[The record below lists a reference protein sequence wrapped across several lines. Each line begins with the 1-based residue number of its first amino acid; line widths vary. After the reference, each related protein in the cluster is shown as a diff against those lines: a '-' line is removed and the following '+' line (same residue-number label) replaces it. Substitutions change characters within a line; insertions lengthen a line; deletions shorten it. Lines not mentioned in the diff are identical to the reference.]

1 MKRLWP
7 LLLTPI
13 LACASPLD
21 EAREALE
28 NGFPQVALV
37 KIEQQIPSIGT
48 PTADAQANLLYA
60 RALIEAGQS
69 EAAVALITS
78 SGIPSGPA
86 RDFWLGQA
94 LAANGDWLNAAQA
107 YASAVRVSD
116 FEFQKEAL
124 IGQARMLK
132 NLGKLQDAAAT
143 LATASTWP
151 PSEIKSLALLDL
163 AEILLVQKNPASARL
178 CLEQIAAS
186 TNAQKSRKSLLLAKA
201 AAQEENDEFV
211 LSLLTSFAPVNADMA
226 VSAITLHATALQHL
240 SRNAEAE
247 TLLEEFIA
255 AHPSM
260 PGLKDVF
267 SSLDEIY
274 SGATSPSSSELKRW
288 SSDPEPSLRQ
298 RLATYYLARFEARQK
313 TPDNALALLERL
325 ASDPASNPLAEETLF
340 ELAALRIR
348 LNRNDEALS
357 LLPPTGSS
365 PHTDFLRGLAL
376 SRKGDQT
383 AAAAAFTSAAA
394 NSDLAES
401 ALFNAALCQLFA
413 GSTPNTALAEL
424 EQKFPSSPRIPAFR
438 MQEAFHLARQGDP
451 LTESTLQALARSSV
465 PGIASRARLALAE
478 WKYQQLDYPGADAEL
493 RRISTQAEPSREAA
507 LKVFLTDDGNPA
519 NTEKAIAAARTF
531 LSAYQNTD
539 PEASV
544 RMKLGEL
551 LYRQGDFATARV
563 ELETLARNFPDT
575 EYDEPALFLAAQSV
589 SRIPSATAPDEAI
602 LLFEE
607 VASGNG
613 ALAAEARLEQ
623 ASLIAAQGKP
633 LEANLV
639 LDKIL
644 SSNPPA
650 DTRATAIIEKGKNFY
665 SLGDNDPANYRAA
678 IEVWKQIATEQST
691 TPAWRNEALTRI
703 GTALEKTGDLNTAV
717 ATYYDVFKPTA
728 QAPAEFFWFYKA
740 GFAAARI
747 LESTQK
753 WPEAIRVYETLAAT
767 EGPRSLEAKNRI
779 KQLRLE
785 HFLWDGE

>member
-13 LACASPLD
+13 LALAAPLD
-21 EAREALE
+21 EAREALD

-37 KIEQQIPSIGT
+37 KMEQQIPSIGS
-48 PTADAQANLLYA
+48 PGADAEANLLYA
-60 RALIEAGQS
+60 RALIDAGQS
-69 EAAVALITS
+69 EAAATLITS

-86 RDFWLGQA
+86 RDFWLAQA
-94 LAANGDWLNAAQA
+94 LAASGDWLNAAQS
-107 YASAVRVSD
+107 YAKAARVSD
-116 FEFQKEAL
+116 FEFQKEAT
-124 IGQARMLK
+124 IGHARMLK
-132 NLGKLQDAAAT
+132 NLGKLADAAAN
-143 LATASTWP
+143 LEPASTWP
-151 PSEIKSLALLDL
+151 PSAIKSSALLDR
-163 AEILLVQKNPASARL
+163 AEILLAQKNTTSARS
-178 CLEQIAAS
+178 CLEEIAAETAS
-186 TNAQKSRKSLLLAKA
+186 LKSRKTILLAKT
-201 AAQEENDEFV
+201 AAQEENDELV
-211 LSLLTSFAPVNADMA
+211 LSLLASFVPVNSDMA
-226 VSAITLHATALQHL
+226 VSATTLQATALQRL

-255 AHPSM
+255 THPSM
-260 PGLKDVF
+260 PGLKDLF
-267 SSLDEIY
+267 ASLDEIY

-288 SSDPEPSLRQ
+288 SSDPEPTLRQ
-298 RLATYYLARFEARQK
+298 KLATYYLARFEARQK

-325 ASDPASNPLAEETLF
+325 ASDPASNPLAQETLF
-340 ELAALRIR
+340 ELASLRIR

-376 SRKGDQT
+376 SRKGDH
-383 AAAAAFTSAAA
+383 AAASAAFTSAAA
-394 NSDLAES
+394 HPDLAES

-413 GSTPNTALAEL
+413 GSTANTPLAEL
-424 EQKFPSSPRIPAFR
+424 EKKFPSSPRIPAFR

-451 LTESTLQALARSSV
+451 RTESTLQALARSPV

-478 WKYQQLDYPGADAEL
+478 WKYQQLDYAGADAEL
-493 RRISTQAEPSREAA
+493 RRISTQSEPSREAA

-519 NTEKAIAAARTF
+519 NTEKAIAAARAF
-531 LSAYQNTD
+531 LGAYQNTD
-539 PEASV
+539 SEASV

-563 ELETLARNFPDT
+563 ELETLARKFPDG
-575 EYDEPALFLAAQSV
+575 EYDEPALFMAAQSV

-613 ALAAEARLEQ
+613 PLAAGARLEQ
-623 ASLIAAQGKP
+623 ASLLAAQGKP

-644 SSNPPA
+644 SSNPAP
-650 DTRATAIIEKGKNFY
+650 DTRATAIIEKGKNLY
-665 SLGDNDPANYRAA
+665 SLGDKDPANYRAA
-678 IEVWKQIATEQST
+678 IEVWKQITAEPST

-767 EGPRSLEAKNRI
+767 DGPRSLEAKNRI

-785 HFLWDGE
+785 HFLWGGE

>member
-1 MKRLWP
+1 MKRLW
-7 LLLTPI
+7 LLLLIPP
-13 LACASPLD
+13 LACATPLD
-21 EAREALE
+21 EAREVLD

-37 KIEQQIPSIGT
+37 KIEQQIPSIGS
-48 PTADAQANLLYA
+48 PGAGAEANLLYA

-69 EAAVALITS
+69 EAAAAMITS
-78 SGIPSGPA
+78 SGMPSGPA
-86 RDFWLGQA
+86 RDFWLAQA
-94 LAANGDWLNAAQA
+94 LAAGGDCLKASQR
-107 YASAVRVSD
+107 YASAARASD
-116 FEFQKEAL
+116 FEFQKEAV

-132 NLGKLQDAAAT
+132 ILGKLEEAASA
-143 LATASTWP
+143 LAPASDWP
-151 PSEIKSLALLDL
+151 TSTIKSSARLDL
-163 AEILLVQKNPASARL
+163 AEIHLDQKNPTAARA
-178 CLEQIAAS
+178 CLESIPDES
-186 TNAQKSRKSLLLAKA
+186 TSQKSRRTILLAKT
-201 AAQEENDEFV
+201 AAQEENDDLV
-211 LSLLTSFAPVNADMA
+211 LSLLASLQPVNADMA
-226 VSAITLHATALQHL
+226 VSALTLQATALQRL

-255 AHPSM
+255 AHPSV
-260 PGLKDVF
+260 PGLKKVF
-267 SSLDEIY
+267 ASLDEIY

-288 SSDPEPSLRQ
+288 SGDPEPNLRQ
-298 RLATYYLARFEARQK
+298 KLATYYLARFEARQK
-313 TPDNALALLERL
+313 TPDNALALLESL
-325 ASDPASNPLAEETLF
+325 ASDPASNPLADETLF

-357 LLPPTGSS
+357 LLPPIGSS

-376 SRKGDQT
+376 SRKGDHT
-383 AAAAAFTSAAA
+383 AASVAFTSAAA
-394 NSDLAES
+394 NSDLTES

-413 GSTPNTALAEL
+413 GITPNTALAEL
-424 EQKFPSSPRIPAFR
+424 EKKSPSSPRIPAFR

-451 LTESTLQALARSSV
+451 RTEATLQALARLPV
-465 PGIASRARLALAE
+465 PGIASRARLALVE
-478 WKYQQLDYPGADAEL
+478 WKYQQLDYAGADAEL

-507 LKVFLTDDGNPA
+507 LKVFLADDGNPA
-519 NTEKAIAAARTF
+519 NAEKAIAAARTF
-531 LSAYQNTD
+531 LAAYQNTD

-551 LYRQGDFATARV
+551 LYRQGEFATARV
-563 ELETLARNFPDT
+563 ELETLARKFPES

-589 SRIPSATAPDEAI
+589 SRIPSATATDEAI

-607 VASGNG
+607 VANGNG
-613 ALAAEARLEQ
+613 PIAAEARLEQ

-644 SSNPPA
+644 SSNPPS
-650 DTRATAIIEKGKNFY
+650 DTRATALIEKGKNLY
-665 SLGDNDPANYRAA
+665 SLGDKDPANYRAA
-678 IEVWKQIATEQST
+678 IEVWKQIAAEHPTN
-691 TPAWRNEALTRI
+691 PAWRNEALTRI
-703 GTALEKTGDLNTAV
+703 GTALEKNGDLNTAV

-728 QAPAEFFWFYKA
+728 QAPTEFFWFYKA

-753 WPEAIRVYETLAAT
+753 WPEAIRVYEILAAT
-767 EGPRSLEAKNRI
+767 DGPRSLEAKNRI

>member
-7 LLLTPI
+7 LLFIPTI
-13 LACASPLD
+13 AHAAPLD
-21 EAREALE
+21 EAQEALD

-37 KIEQQIPSIGT
+37 KIEQQIPSIGS
-48 PTADAQANLLYA
+48 PGADAKANLLYS

-69 EAAVALITS
+69 EAAAALITS

-86 RDFWLGQA
+86 RDFWLAQA
-94 LAANGDWLNAAQA
+94 LAANGDWLKASQG
-107 YASAVRVSD
+107 YASAARVSD
-116 FEFQKEAL
+116 FEFQKEAT
-124 IGQARMLK
+124 IGNARMLK
-132 NLGKLQDAAAT
+132 NLCKLEEAASA
-143 LATASTWP
+143 LAPAADWP
-151 PSEIKSLALLDL
+151 TGTIKSSALLDL
-163 AEILLVQKNPASARL
+163 AEIQLDQKKLTDARA
-178 CLEQIAAS
+178 CLESIPTES
-186 TNAQKSRKSLLLAKA
+186 TSQNSRKTILLAKA
-201 AAQEENDEFV
+201 AAQEENDDLVF
-211 LSLLTSFAPVNADMA
+211 SLLASMAPVNADMA
-226 VSAITLHATALQHL
+226 VSAITLQATALQRL

-255 AHPSM
+255 AHPAV
-260 PGLKDVF
+260 PGLKKVF
-267 SSLDEIY
+267 ATLDEIY

-288 SSDPEPSLRQ
+288 SSDPELSLRQ
-298 RLATYYLARFEARQK
+298 KLATYYLARFEARQK
-313 TPDNALALLERL
+313 SPETALPLLERL
-325 ASDPASNPLAEETLF
+325 ASDPASNPLAQETLF

-357 LLPPTGSS
+357 LLPPAGSS

-376 SRKGDQT
+376 SRKGDH
-383 AAAAAFTSAAA
+383 AAASTAFTSAATS
-394 NSDLAES
+394 SDLTES

-413 GSTPNTALAEL
+413 GITPNTALAEL
-424 EQKFPSSPRIPAFR
+424 AKKFPSSPRIPAFR

-451 LTESTLQALARSSV
+451 RTESTLEALARSPT
-465 PGIASRARLALAE
+465 PGIASRASLALAE

-493 RRISTQAEPSREAA
+493 RRISTQAEAAREAA

-519 NTEKAIAAARTF
+519 NTEKAIATARTF
-531 LSAYQNTD
+531 LGAYQNTES
-539 PEASV
+539 EASV

-563 ELETLARNFPDT
+563 ELETLARKFPDSD
-575 EYDEPALFLAAQSV
+575 YDEPALFLAAQSV

-607 VASGNG
+607 VASAHG
-613 ALAAEARLEQ
+613 ALAAQARLEQ

-644 SSNPPA
+644 SSNPPS
-650 DTRATAIIEKGKNFY
+650 DTRATALIEKGKNLY

-678 IEVWKQIATEQST
+678 IEVWKQIAAEHPSN
-691 TPAWRNEALTRI
+691 PAWRNEALTRI

-728 QAPAEFFWFYKA
+728 QASTEFFWFYKA

-753 WPEAIRVYETLAAT
+753 WPEAIRVYETLGAT
-767 EGPRSLEAKNRI
+767 DGPRALEAKNRI

>member
-7 LLLTPI
+7 LLLI
-13 LACASPLD
+13 SAISHAAPLD
-21 EAREALE
+21 EAREALD
-28 NGFPQVALV
+28 NGFPQIAMV
-37 KIEQQIPSIGT
+37 KIEQQFPSIGSQQ
-48 PTADAQANLLYA
+48 AGAEANLLYA
-60 RALIEAGQS
+60 RALIEASQS
-69 EAAVALITS
+69 EAAATLIETAA
-78 SGIPSGPA
+78 IPTGPA
-86 RDFWLGQA
+86 RDFWLAQA
-94 LAANGDWLNAAQA
+94 LAGNGDWLKASQA
-107 YASAVRVSD
+107 YANAARASD
-116 FEFQKEAL
+116 FEFQKEAV

-132 NLGKLQDAAAT
+132 SLSKPEEAAAT
-143 LATASTWP
+143 LAPAADWP
-151 PSEIKSLALLDL
+151 NSPIKSSALLDL
-163 AEILLVQKNPASARL
+163 AEIQLAQKNATAARTVLEGIPAESPAHQARKN
-178 CLEQIAAS
+178 I
-186 TNAQKSRKSLLLAKA
+186 LLAQA
-201 AAQEENDEFV
+201 AAQEENDELV
-211 LSLLTSFAPVNADMA
+211 LSLLTSLVPVNADMA
-226 VSAITLHATALQHL
+226 VSAVTLQASALQRL
-240 SRNAEAE
+240 SKNAEAE

-260 PGLKDVF
+260 PGLKEVF
-267 SSLDEIY
+267 ASLDEIY

-288 SSDPEPSLRQ
+288 SSDPDSTLRQ
-298 RLATYYLARFEARQK
+298 KLATYYLARFDARQK
-313 TPDNALALLERL
+313 SPETALPLLERL
-325 ASDPASNPLAEETLF
+325 ASDPSTNPLAEETLL

-348 LNRNDEALS
+348 LNRNDEALA

-376 SRKGDQT
+376 SRKGDH
-383 AAAAAFTSAAA
+383 ASASAAFTSAAQ
-394 NSDLAES
+394 NSELTES
-401 ALFNAALCQLFA
+401 ALFNAALCQLFS
-413 GSTPNTALAEL
+413 GITPNNALLQL
-424 EQKFPSSPRIPAFR
+424 EKNFPASPRLPAFR
-438 MQEAFHLARQGDP
+438 MQEAFHLARQGHPDA
-451 LTESTLQALARSSV
+451 LSKLEALASSSV

-493 RRISTQAEPSREAA
+493 RRISTQAEPAREAA

-531 LSAYQNTD
+531 LGAYQNTD

-563 ELETLARNFPDT
+563 ELETLARKFPDSD
-575 EYDEPALFLAAQSV
+575 YDEPALFLAAQSV
-589 SRIPSATAPDEAI
+589 SRIPSSTAPDEAI

-607 VASGNG
+607 VAAGNG
-613 ALAAEARLEQ
+613 ALAAQARLEQ

-644 SSNPPA
+644 SSQPSP
-650 DTRATAIIEKGKNFY
+650 DTHATALIEKGKNLYF
-665 SLGDNDPANYRAA
+665 LGADDPANYRAA
-678 IEVWKQIATEQST
+678 IDVWKQVAAGHSSN
-691 TPAWRNEALTRI
+691 PAWRNEALTRI
-703 GTALEKTGDLNTAV
+703 GTALEKTNDLNTAV

-728 QAPAEFFWFYKA
+728 QAPTEFFWFYKA

-753 WPEAIRVYETLAAT
+753 WPEAIRVYEILAAID
-767 EGPRSLEAKNRI
+767 GPRSLEAKNRI

>member
-7 LLLTPI
+7 LLLIPTI
-13 LACASPLD
+13 AHAAPLD
-21 EAREALE
+21 EAQEALD

-37 KIEQQIPSIGT
+37 KIEQQIPSIGF
-48 PTADAQANLLYA
+48 PGADAEASLLYA

-69 EAAVALITS
+69 EAAADLITS

-86 RDFWLGQA
+86 RDFWLAQA
-94 LAANGDWLNAAQA
+94 LAANGDWLKASQG
-107 YASAVRVSD
+107 YASAARVSD
-116 FEFQKEAL
+116 FEFQKEAA
-124 IGQARMLK
+124 IGNARMLK
-132 NLGKLQDAAAT
+132 NLGKLEEAASA
-143 LATASTWP
+143 LAPAANWP
-151 PSEIKSLALLDL
+151 TGTITSSALLDL
-163 AEILLVQKNPASARL
+163 AEIQLDQKKLTAARA
-178 CLEQIAAS
+178 CLERIPAERTSQ
-186 TNAQKSRKSLLLAKA
+186 NSRKTILLAKA
-201 AAQEENDEFV
+201 AAQEENDDLV
-211 LSLLTSFAPVNADMA
+211 LSLLASMAPVNADMA
-226 VSAITLHATALQHL
+226 VSAITLQATALQRL
-240 SRNAEAE
+240 SRGAEAE

-255 AHPSM
+255 AHPSV
-260 PGLKDVF
+260 PGLKELF
-267 SSLDEIY
+267 ASLDEIY

-288 SSDPEPSLRQ
+288 SNDPEPNLRQ
-298 RLATYYLARFEARQK
+298 KLATYYLARFEARQK

-325 ASDPASNPLAEETLF
+325 ASDPASNPLAQETLF

-357 LLPPTGSS
+357 LLPPAGSS
-365 PHTDFLRGLAL
+365 PHTDFLRGLAQ
-376 SRKGDQT
+376 SRKGDH
-383 AAAAAFTSAAA
+383 AAASTAFTSAATS
-394 NSDLAES
+394 SDLTES

-413 GSTPNTALAEL
+413 GITPNTALAEL
-424 EQKFPSSPRIPAFR
+424 AKKFPSSPRIPAFR

-451 LTESTLQALARSSV
+451 RTESTLQALARSPA
-465 PGIASRARLALAE
+465 PGIASRASLALAE
-478 WKYQQLDYPGADAEL
+478 WKYQQLDYLGADAEL
-493 RRISTQAEPSREAA
+493 RRISTQAEPAREAA

-519 NTEKAIAAARTF
+519 NTEKAIATAHTF
-531 LSAYQNTD
+531 LGAYQNTES
-539 PEASV
+539 EASI

-563 ELETLARNFPDT
+563 ELETLARKFPDSD
-575 EYDEPALFLAAQSV
+575 YDEPALFLAAQSV

-607 VASGNG
+607 VASANG
-613 ALAAEARLEQ
+613 ALAAQARLEQ

-644 SSNPPA
+644 SSNPPS
-650 DTRATAIIEKGKNFY
+650 DTRATALIEKGKNLY

-678 IEVWKQIATEQST
+678 IEVWKQIAAEHPSN
-691 TPAWRNEALTRI
+691 PAWRNEALTRI

-767 EGPRSLEAKNRI
+767 DGPRSLEAKNRI

>member
-1 MKRLWP
+1 MKCIWP
-7 LLLTPI
+7 LLLIHT
-13 LACASPLD
+13 LVHAAPLD
-21 EAREALE
+21 EARVALD

-37 KIEQQIPSIGT
+37 KIEQQIPFIGS
-48 PTADAQANLLYA
+48 PRADAEANLLYA

-69 EAAVALITS
+69 EAASDLITS

-86 RDFWLGQA
+86 RDFWLAQA
-94 LAANGDWLNAAQA
+94 LAANADWLRASQG
-107 YASAVRVSD
+107 YASAACVSD
-116 FEFQKEAL
+116 FEFQKEAT
-124 IGQARMLK
+124 IGNARMLK
-132 NLGKLQDAAAT
+132 NLGKLQEAAAT
-143 LATASTWP
+143 LTPASAWP
-151 PSEIKSLALLDL
+151 PSAIKSSALLDL
-163 AEILLVQKNPASARL
+163 AEILLAQNNPASARS
-178 CLEQIAAS
+178 CLEEIAAG
-186 TNAQKSRKSLLLAKA
+186 TTTQNSRKTILLAKA
-201 AAQEENDEFV
+201 AAQEENDGLV
-211 LSLLTSFAPVNADMA
+211 LSLLASMTPVNADMA
-226 VSAITLHATALQHL
+226 VSAITLQATALERL
-240 SRNAEAE
+240 SRNDEAE

-255 AHPSM
+255 AHSSV
-260 PGLKDVF
+260 PGLKEVF
-267 SSLDEIY
+267 ASLDEIY

-288 SSDPEPSLRQ
+288 SSDPEPNLRQ
-298 RLATYYLARFEARQK
+298 KLATYYLARFEARLK
-313 TPDNALALLERL
+313 SPDNALTLLELL
-325 ASDPASNPLAEETLF
+325 ASDPASNPLAQETLF

-348 LNRNDEALS
+348 FNRNDEALS
-357 LLPPTGSS
+357 LLPPAGSS

-376 SRKGDQT
+376 SRKGDH
-383 AAAAAFTSAAA
+383 AAASAAFTSAAV
-394 NSDLAES
+394 NSDLTES

-413 GSTPNTALAEL
+413 GITPNSALAEL
-424 EQKFPSSPRIPAFR
+424 EKNFPSSPRIPAFR

-451 LTESTLQALARSSV
+451 RTESTLQALARSPV

-478 WKYQQLDYPGADAEL
+478 WKYQQIDYPGADAEL
-493 RRISTQAEPSREAA
+493 RRVSTQTEPAREAA

-531 LSAYQNTD
+531 LGAYQNTD

-551 LYRQGDFATARV
+551 LYRQGDFAAARV
-563 ELETLARNFPDT
+563 ELETLARKFPDS

-589 SRIPSATAPDEAI
+589 SRIPSTTAPDDAI

-613 ALAAEARLEQ
+613 SLAAQARLEQ

-644 SSNPPA
+644 SSNPSS
-650 DTRATAIIEKGKNFY
+650 DTRATALIEKGKNLY
-665 SLGDNDPANYRAA
+665 SLGDTDPANYRAA
-678 IEVWKQIATEQST
+678 IEVWKQIAAEHPTN
-691 TPAWRNEALTRI
+691 PAWRNEALTRI
-703 GTALEKTGDLNTAV
+703 GTALEKTGDLNIAV

-728 QAPAEFFWFYKA
+728 QAPSEFFWFYKA

-767 EGPRSLEAKNRI
+767 DGPRSLEAKNRI

>member
-1 MKRLWP
+1 MKCLWP
-7 LLLTPI
+7 LLLIPT
-13 LACASPLD
+13 LAQAAPLD
-21 EAREALE
+21 EARVALE

-37 KIEQQIPSIGT
+37 KIEQQIPSIGS
-48 PTADAQANLLYA
+48 PRADAEANLLYA

-69 EAAVALITS
+69 EAASDLITS

-86 RDFWLGQA
+86 RDFWLAQA
-94 LAANGDWLNAAQA
+94 LAANADWLRASQG
-107 YASAVRVSD
+107 YASAARVSD
-116 FEFQKEAL
+116 FEFQKEAT
-124 IGQARMLK
+124 IGNARMLK
-132 NLGKLQDAAAT
+132 NLGKLQEALAT
-143 LATASTWP
+143 LAPASAWP
-151 PSEIKSLALLDL
+151 PSAIKSSALLDM
-163 AEILLVQKNPASARL
+163 AEILLAQNNPASARS
-178 CLEQIAAS
+178 CLEEIKAGS
-186 TNAQKSRKSLLLAKA
+186 TTQNSRKTILLAKA
-201 AAQEENDEFV
+201 AAQEENDDLV
-211 LSLLTSFAPVNADMA
+211 LSLLASMTPVNADMA
-226 VSAITLHATALQHL
+226 VSATTLQATALQRL
-240 SRNAEAE
+240 SKNAEAE
-247 TLLEEFIA
+247 ALLEEFIA
-255 AHPSM
+255 AHPSV
-260 PGLKDVF
+260 PGLKKIF
-267 SSLDEIY
+267 ASLDEIY
-274 SGATSPSSSELKRW
+274 SSATSPSSSELKRW
-288 SSDPEPSLRQ
+288 SSDPEPNLRQ
-298 RLATYYLARFEARQK
+298 KLATYYLARFEARQK
-313 TPDNALALLERL
+313 SPDNALTLLERL
-325 ASDPASNPLAEETLF
+325 ASDPASNPLAQETLF

-348 LNRNDEALS
+348 FNRNDEALS
-357 LLPPTGSS
+357 LLPPAGSS
-365 PHTDFLRGLAL
+365 PHTDFLSGLAL
-376 SRKGDQT
+376 SRKGDH
-383 AAAAAFTSAAA
+383 AAASAAFTSAAA
-394 NSDLAES
+394 NSDLTES

-413 GSTPNTALAEL
+413 GTTPNTALAEL
-424 EQKFPSSPRIPAFR
+424 EKKFPSSPRIPAFR

-451 LTESTLQALARSSV
+451 RTESTLQALARSPV

-493 RRISTQAEPSREAA
+493 QRVSTQTEPAREAA

-531 LSAYQNTD
+531 LAAYQNTD

-563 ELETLARNFPDT
+563 ELETLARKFPDS

-589 SRIPSATAPDEAI
+589 SRIPSATAPDDAI

-613 ALAAEARLEQ
+613 TLAAEARLEQ

-639 LDKIL
+639 LEKIL
-644 SSNPPA
+644 SSNPPS
-650 DTRATAIIEKGKNFY
+650 DTRATALIEKGKNLY
-665 SLGDNDPANYRAA
+665 SLGEKDPANYHAA
-678 IEVWKQIATEQST
+678 IEVWKQIAAEQPT
-691 TPAWRNEALTRI
+691 NPAWRNEALTRI

-728 QAPAEFFWFYKA
+728 QAPTEFFWFYKA

-767 EGPRSLEAKNRI
+767 DGPRSLEAKNRI
-779 KQLRLE
+779 KQLRLD

>member
-7 LLLTPI
+7 LLLIPAI
-13 LACASPLD
+13 SHAAPLD
-21 EAREALE
+21 EAREALD
-28 NGFPQVALV
+28 NGFPQIALV
-37 KIEQQIPSIGT
+37 KIEQQFPSIGSQ
-48 PTADAQANLLYA
+48 QAGAEVNLLYA

-69 EAAVALITS
+69 EAAATLIETAA
-78 SGIPSGPA
+78 IPTGPA
-86 RDFWLGQA
+86 RDFWFAQA
-94 LAANGDWLNAAQA
+94 LAGNGDWLKASQA
-107 YASAVRVSD
+107 YANAARASD
-116 FEFQKEAL
+116 FEFQKEAV

-132 NLGKLQDAAAT
+132 SLSKPEEAAAT
-143 LATASTWP
+143 LAPAAHWPASP
-151 PSEIKSLALLDL
+151 IKSSALLDL
-163 AEILLVQKNPASARL
+163 AEIQLAKKNATAARTVLEGIPAESPAHQARKN
-178 CLEQIAAS
+178 I
-186 TNAQKSRKSLLLAKA
+186 LLAQA
-201 AAQEENDEFV
+201 AAQEENDELV
-211 LSLLTSFAPVNADMA
+211 LNLLTSLVPVNADMA
-226 VSAITLHATALQHL
+226 VSAVTLQASALQRL
-240 SRNAEAE
+240 SKNADAE

-260 PGLKDVF
+260 PGLKEVF
-267 SSLDEIY
+267 ASLDEIY

-288 SSDPEPSLRQ
+288 SSDPDSTLRQ
-298 RLATYYLARFEARQK
+298 KLATYYLARFDARQK
-313 TPDNALALLERL
+313 SPETALPLLERL
-325 ASDPASNPLAEETLF
+325 ASDPSTNPLAEETLL

-348 LNRNDEALS
+348 LNRNDEALA

-376 SRKGDQT
+376 SRKGDH
-383 AAAAAFTSAAA
+383 ASASAAFTSAAQ
-394 NSDLAES
+394 NPELTES
-401 ALFNAALCQLFA
+401 ALFNAALCQLFS
-413 GSTPNTALAEL
+413 GITPKNALLQL
-424 EQKFPSSPRIPAFR
+424 EKNFPASPRLPAFR
-438 MQEAFHLARQGDP
+438 MQEAFHLARQVHPDA
-451 LTESTLQALARSSV
+451 LSKLEALAGSPV

-478 WKYQQLDYPGADAEL
+478 WKYQQLDYTGADSEL

-531 LSAYQNTD
+531 LGAYQNTD

-563 ELETLARNFPDT
+563 ELETLARKFPDSD
-575 EYDEPALFLAAQSV
+575 YDEPALFLAAQSV
-589 SRIPSATAPDEAI
+589 SRIPSSTAPDEAI

-607 VASGNG
+607 VAVGNS
-613 ALAAEARLEQ
+613 ALAAQARLEQ

-644 SSNPPA
+644 SSQPSP
-650 DTRATAIIEKGKNFY
+650 DTHATALIEKGKNLY
-665 SLGDNDPANYRAA
+665 SLGADDPANYRAA
-678 IEVWKQIATEQST
+678 IDVWKQVAAEHSSN
-691 TPAWRNEALTRI
+691 PAWRNEALTRI
-703 GTALEKTGDLNTAV
+703 GTALEKTSDLNTAI

-728 QAPAEFFWFYKA
+728 QAPTEFFWFYKA

-767 EGPRSLEAKNRI
+767 DGPRSLEAKNRI

>member
-7 LLLTPI
+7 LLLI
-13 LACASPLD
+13 SAISHAAPLD
-21 EAREALE
+21 EAREALD
-28 NGFPQVALV
+28 NGFPQIAMV
-37 KIEQQIPSIGT
+37 KIEQQFPSIGSQQ
-48 PTADAQANLLYA
+48 AGAEANLLYA

-69 EAAVALITS
+69 EAAATLIETAA
-78 SGIPSGPA
+78 IPTGPA
-86 RDFWLGQA
+86 RDFWLAQA
-94 LAANGDWLNAAQA
+94 LAGNGDWLKASQAYTNAARA
-107 YASAVRVSD
+107 SD
-116 FEFQKEAL
+116 FEFQKEAV

-132 NLGKLQDAAAT
+132 SLSKPEEAAAT
-143 LATASTWP
+143 LAPAANWPASP
-151 PSEIKSLALLDL
+151 IKSSALLDL
-163 AEILLVQKNPASARL
+163 AEIQLAQKNATAARTVLEGTPAESPAHQARKN
-178 CLEQIAAS
+178 I
-186 TNAQKSRKSLLLAKA
+186 LLAQA
-201 AAQEENDEFV
+201 AAQEENDELV
-211 LSLLTSFAPVNADMA
+211 LSLLTSLVPVNADMA
-226 VSAITLHATALQHL
+226 VSAVTLQASALQRL
-240 SRNAEAE
+240 SKNAEAE

-260 PGLKDVF
+260 PGLKEVF
-267 SSLDEIY
+267 ASLDEIY

-288 SSDPEPSLRQ
+288 SSDPDSTLRQ
-298 RLATYYLARFEARQK
+298 KLATYYLARFDARQK
-313 TPDNALALLERL
+313 SPETALPLLERL
-325 ASDPASNPLAEETLF
+325 ASDPSTNPLAEETLL

-348 LNRNDEALS
+348 LNRNDEALA

-376 SRKGDQT
+376 SRKGDH
-383 AAAAAFTSAAA
+383 AAASAAFTSAAQ
-394 NSDLAES
+394 NPELTES
-401 ALFNAALCQLFA
+401 ALFNAALCHLFS
-413 GSTPNTALAEL
+413 GITPNIALLQL
-424 EQKFPSSPRIPAFR
+424 EKNFPASPRLPAFR
-438 MQEAFHLARQGDP
+438 MQEAFHLARQGHPDA
-451 LTESTLQALARSSV
+451 LSKLEALAGSPV

-478 WKYQQLDYPGADAEL
+478 WKYQLLDYPGADAEL

-531 LSAYQNTD
+531 LGAYQNTD

-563 ELETLARNFPDT
+563 ELETLARKFSDSD
-575 EYDEPALFLAAQSV
+575 YDEPALFLAAQSV
-589 SRIPSATAPDEAI
+589 SRIPSSTAPDEAI

-607 VASGNG
+607 VAVGNG
-613 ALAAEARLEQ
+613 ALAAQARLEQ

-644 SSNPPA
+644 SSQPSP
-650 DTRATAIIEKGKNFY
+650 DTHATALIEKGKNLY
-665 SLGDNDPANYRAA
+665 SLGADDPANYRAA
-678 IEVWKQIATEQST
+678 IDVWKQVAAEHSSN
-691 TPAWRNEALTRI
+691 PAWRNEALTRI
-703 GTALEKTGDLNTAV
+703 GTALEKTNDLNTAV

-728 QAPAEFFWFYKA
+728 QVPTEFFWFYKA

-767 EGPRSLEAKNRI
+767 DGPRSLEAKNRI

>member
-7 LLLTPI
+7 LLLIPAI
-13 LACASPLD
+13 SHAAPLD
-21 EAREALE
+21 EAREALD
-28 NGFPQVALV
+28 NGFPQIAMV
-37 KIEQQIPSIGT
+37 KIEQQFPSIGSQQ
-48 PTADAQANLLYA
+48 AGAEANLLYA

-69 EAAVALITS
+69 EAAATLIETAA
-78 SGIPSGPA
+78 IPTGPA
-86 RDFWLGQA
+86 QDFWLAQA
-94 LAANGDWLNAAQA
+94 LAGNGDWLKASQA
-107 YASAVRVSD
+107 YANAARASD
-116 FEFQKEAL
+116 FEFQKEAV

-132 NLGKLQDAAAT
+132 SLSKPEEAAAT
-143 LATASTWP
+143 LAPAADWP
-151 PSEIKSLALLDL
+151 NSPIKSSALLDL
-163 AEILLVQKNPASARL
+163 AEIQLAQKNATAARTVLEGIPAERPAHEARKN
-178 CLEQIAAS
+178 I
-186 TNAQKSRKSLLLAKA
+186 LLAQA
-201 AAQEENDEFV
+201 AAQEENDELV
-211 LSLLTSFAPVNADMA
+211 LSLLTSLVPVNADMA
-226 VSAITLHATALQHL
+226 VSAVTLQASALQRL
-240 SRNAEAE
+240 SKNAEAE

-260 PGLKDVF
+260 PGLKEVF
-267 SSLDEIY
+267 ASLDEIY

-288 SSDPEPSLRQ
+288 SSDPDSTLRQ
-298 RLATYYLARFEARQK
+298 KLATYYLARFDARQK
-313 TPDNALALLERL
+313 SPETALPLLERL
-325 ASDPASNPLAEETLF
+325 ASDPSTNPLAEETLL

-348 LNRNDEALS
+348 LNRNDEALA

-376 SRKGDQT
+376 SRKGDH
-383 AAAAAFTSAAA
+383 ASASAAFTSAAQ
-394 NSDLAES
+394 NPELTES
-401 ALFNAALCQLFA
+401 ALFNAALCQLFS
-413 GSTPNTALAEL
+413 GITPNNALPQL
-424 EQKFPSSPRIPAFR
+424 EKNFPASPRLPAFR
-438 MQEAFHLARQGDP
+438 MQEAFHLARQGHPDA
-451 LTESTLQALARSSV
+451 LSKLEALAGSPV
-465 PGIASRARLALAE
+465 PGIESRARLALAE
-478 WKYQQLDYPGADAEL
+478 WKYQQLDYPGADSEL
-493 RRISTQAEPSREAA
+493 RRISTQVEPSREAA

-531 LSAYQNTD
+531 LGAYQNTD

-563 ELETLARNFPDT
+563 ELETLARKFPDSD
-575 EYDEPALFLAAQSV
+575 YDEPALFLAAQSV
-589 SRIPSATAPDEAI
+589 SRIPSSTAPDEAI

-607 VASGNG
+607 VAVGNG
-613 ALAAEARLEQ
+613 ALAAQARLEQ

-644 SSNPPA
+644 STQPSP
-650 DTRATAIIEKGKNFY
+650 DTHATALIEKGKNLY
-665 SLGDNDPANYRAA
+665 SLGADNPANYRAA
-678 IEVWKQIATEQST
+678 IDVWKQVAAEHSSN
-691 TPAWRNEALTRI
+691 PAWRNEALTRI

-717 ATYYDVFKPTA
+717 ATYYDVFTPTA

-767 EGPRSLEAKNRI
+767 DGPRSLEAKNRI

>member
-7 LLLTPI
+7 LLFTPI
-13 LACASPLD
+13 LAHTAPLD
-21 EAREALE
+21 EAREALD
-28 NGFPQVALV
+28 NGFPQVALI
-37 KIEQQIPSIGT
+37 KIEQQIPSIGSPGT
-48 PTADAQANLLYA
+48 DAKANLLYA

-69 EAAVALITS
+69 EAAAALITS

-86 RDFWLGQA
+86 RDFWLAQA
-94 LAANGDWLNAAQA
+94 LAANGDWLNASQA

-116 FEFQKEAL
+116 FEFQKQAV
-124 IGQARMLK
+124 IGHARMLK
-132 NLGKLQDAAAT
+132 NLGKLQEAADTLTPAT
-143 LATASTWP
+143 TWP
-151 PSEIKSLALLDL
+151 PSDTKSSALLDL
-163 AEILLVQKNPASARL
+163 AGILLDQNNPASARARL
-178 CLEQIAAS
+178 DEIEAA
-186 TNAQKSRKSLLLAKA
+186 TTAQKSLKTILLANA
-201 AAQEENDEFV
+201 AAQEENHDLV
-211 LSLLTSFAPVNADMA
+211 LSLLASVTPANADMA
-226 VSAITLHATALQHL
+226 VSTITLQASALQHL

-255 AHPSM
+255 AHPSVT
-260 PGLKDVF
+260 GLKDVF
-267 SSLDEIY
+267 ASLDEIY
-274 SGATSPSSSELKRW
+274 SSATSPSSSELKRW
-288 SSDPEPSLRQ
+288 SGDPEPSLRQ
-298 RLATYYLARFEARQK
+298 KLATYYLARFEARQK
-313 TPDNALALLERL
+313 TPENALALLESL
-325 ASDPASNPLAEETLF
+325 ASDPASNPLAQETLF
-340 ELAALRIR
+340 ELASLRIR
-348 LNRNDEALS
+348 LNRTDEALS

-376 SRKGDQT
+376 SRKGDH
-383 AAAAAFTSAAA
+383 AAASTAFTSAAA
-394 NSDLAES
+394 HSDLAES

-413 GSTPNTALAEL
+413 GITPNTALAEL
-424 EQKFPSSPRIPAFR
+424 EKKFPASPRIPAFR
-438 MQEAFHLARQGDP
+438 MQEAFHLARKGDP
-451 LTESTLQALARSSV
+451 RTESTLQTLARSPV

-478 WKYQQLDYPGADAEL
+478 WKYQQLDYPGANAEL
-493 RRISTQAEPSREAA
+493 RRISTQADPSREAA
-507 LKVFLTDDGNPA
+507 LKVFLADDGNPA
-519 NTEKAIAAARTF
+519 NTEQAIAAARSF
-531 LSAYQNTD
+531 LAAYQNTD

-563 ELETLARNFPDT
+563 ELETLARKFPDT

-589 SRIPSATAPDEAI
+589 SRIPSPTAPDEAI

-613 ALAAEARLEQ
+613 PLGAAARLEQ

-644 SSNPPA
+644 SSNPPPE
-650 DTRATAIIEKGKNFY
+650 TRATALVEKGKNFY
-665 SLGDNDPANYRAA
+665 SLGDKDPANYRAA
-678 IEVWKQIATEQST
+678 IEVWKQLAAENT
-691 TPAWRNEALTRI
+691 TNPAWRNEALTRI

-717 ATYYDVFKPTA
+717 ATYYDVFKPAA

-747 LESTQK
+747 LESNQK